1 MNLKKQI
8 IVFISVLTVLLIGLL
23 GVRFWYDSKCVKFQD
38 KNMEIQTLYLLD
50 TGRGRV
56 LKKELD
62 RIEHFYVTNKDGRFT
77 TLEDLKQFP
86 NLKSV
91 SLDYGVRSMTD
102 EEKEEFQKQRK
113 TIQPMLAETLP
124 DLKDLRELDL
134 TGFDHFENLDFL
146 SECTQIEELTIWDS
160 QVEDIRGIQNMEN
173 LRILDLNLNP
183 FTDISPLQNLKHLEA
198 VNLCWVPVE
207 NLEILTMIPS
217 LKLVMYEPAS
227 QEEERILQKLERQGV
242 TVYREASDD
251 WWLWKRQ
258 REKDEKAL
266 H

>member
-1 MNLKKQI
+1 
-8 IVFISVLTVLLIGLL
+8 
-23 GVRFWYDSKCVKFQD
+23 
-38 KNMEIQTLYLLD
+38 
-50 TGRGRV
+50 
-56 LKKELD
+56 
-62 RIEHFYVTNKDGRFT
+62 
-77 TLEDLKQFP
+77 
-86 NLKSV
+86 
-91 SLDYGVRSMTD
+91 
-102 EEKEEFQKQRK
+102 
-113 TIQPMLAETLP
+113 MLAETLP

-217 LKLVMYEPAS
+217 PEAGHVRTSFTGGGKNFAEIRTSGRY
-227 QEEERILQKLERQGV
+227 RLQRSL
-242 TVYREASDD
+242 
-251 WWLWKRQ
+251 
-258 REKDEKAL
+258 
-266 H
+266 

>member
-102 EEKEEFQKQRK
+102 EEKEEFQKTK
-113 TIQPMLAETLP
+113 
-124 DLKDLRELDL
+124 
-134 TGFDHFENLDFL
+134 END
-146 SECTQIEELTIWDS
+146 
-160 QVEDIRGIQNMEN
+160 
-173 LRILDLNLNP
+173 
-183 FTDISPLQNLKHLEA
+183 
-198 VNLCWVPVE
+198 
-207 NLEILTMIPS
+207 
-217 LKLVMYEPAS
+217 PAHAG
-227 QEEERILQKLERQGV
+227 RN
-242 TVYREASDD
+242 TA
-251 WWLWKRQ
+251 
-258 REKDEKAL
+258 
-266 H
+266 